1 MAVLAET
8 FSLPQIVAS
17 LGAATCRFDIDLL
30 EECGSTN
37 AELLARAAAGAP
49 SGTVIVAERQ
59 TAGRGRL
66 GREWIAASGDS
77 LTFSLL
83 WRFPPG
89 TNPSGLSLSVGVAVA
104 RALEKVMRSGIQSD
118 GAGDTVLKW
127 PNDVLRGG
135 RKLGGIL
142 IEMSNMAT
150 VIGIGVNLRLPAAM
164 PAVVREQA
172 AALDAATDANTLL
185 AALLTELLPVLD
197 GFAVA
202 GFAAL
207 RSEWQARHAWN
218 GKAVR
223 VTLHDAVAVEGICA
237 GVADDGALLLETAD
251 GVQRILAGDVS
262 LRLMEPA

>member
-1 MAVLAET
+1 MAVPAQT
-8 FSLPQIVAS
+8 FSLPQIVAL
-17 LGAATCRFDIDLL
+17 LGTAAPRFDIDVLA
-30 EECGSTN
+30 ESASTN
-37 AELLARAAAGAP
+37 TELLSRARDGAP
-49 SGTVIVAERQ
+49 SGTVVVAERQ

-66 GREWIAASGDS
+66 GREWIAAAGDS

-89 TNPSGLSLSVGVAVA
+89 TNPGGLSLAVGVGVA
-104 RALEKVMRSGIQSD
+104 RALRKV
-118 GAGDTVLKW
+118 GAGDTALKW

-142 IEMSNMAT
+142 IEMSNTAV

-164 PAVVREQA
+164 PADLREQA
-172 AALDAATDANTLL
+172 AALDAGTDANALL
-185 AALLTELLPVLD
+185 AALLSELLTVLD
-197 GFAVA
+197 EFAA
-202 GFAAL
+202 GGFAAL
-207 RSEWQARHAWN
+207 REEWQARHAWT

-223 VTLHDAVAVEGICA
+223 VALHEAAVVEGICA

-262 LRLMEPA
+262 LRLTGLRRQR